1 MVNSPFFLLV
11 TTCLVLMMEEVTG
24 LRNLSIFITVEG
36 YAVDVENLWEKARA
50 LSHQVEEEGHALLR
64 SL

>member
-1 MVNSPFFLLV
+1 
-11 TTCLVLMMEEVTG
+11 MMEEVTG
-24 LRNLSIFITVEG
+24 LRNLSIFLTVEG

-50 LSHQVEEEGHALLR
+50 LSHQVEEEEHALLR

>member
-1 MVNSPFFLLV
+1 V
-11 TTCLVLMMEEVTG
+11 TTFLALVMEEVTG
-24 LRNLSIFITVEG
+24 LRNLSIFLTAEG
-36 YAVDVENLWEKARA
+36 CVVDAENLWEKARA

>member
-1 MVNSPFFLLV
+1 MI
-11 TTCLVLMMEEVTG
+11 EEVTC
-24 LRNLSIFITVEG
+24 LRNLSIFLTVEG
-36 YAVDVENLWEKARA
+36 CLVDAENLWEEARA

>member
-1 MVNSPFFLLV
+1 VVNSPFFLLV
-11 TTCLVLMMEEVTG
+11 TTFLALVMEEVTG
-24 LRNLSIFITVEG
+24 LRNLSIFLTAEG
-36 YAVDVENLWEKARA
+36 CVVDAENLWEKARA